1 MSQVFV
7 RPATYDEDVLRPLIF
22 AMMDGMGG
30 AQLDRSCRVLIKPNL
45 LSAARPGHAVLT
57 HPAVVRCVVEYCLDK
72 GVRPIVADSPAIG
85 SFETILRMSGIG
97 EALAGTGVEC
107 RPFRDSVKVDV
118 GEPFGE
124 IDIAEEAVRS
134 DVIINLPKFKT
145 HAQMLLTLSVKN
157 LFGCI
162 VGFRKPE
169 WHLRAG
175 ADRQAFARLLVRI
188 GRTLR
193 PAFNILDGILAMEGQ
208 GPGRSGVPRE
218 LGILMAGKDPF
229 AVDSV
234 ACRVIGLDPEDLP
247 LLKAAASGRSPARAR
262 DRRRAA
268 GCTRFSPPPPDAAR
282 LRAAVPPRVRA
293 AAPPPATGLRCESLP
308 DVRRMRPDLSRPGHH
323 AGRRDAPLRLRPVY
337 SLLLLHRGLPGRC
350 PAGRRDV
357 ARQAIPQDDLSRP
370 MNREIQDFL
379 SALT

>member
-1 MSQVFV
+1 MSRVFI
-7 RPATYDEDVLRPLIF
+7 RPATYEPNGLRPLIF
-22 AMMDGMGG
+22 ALMDAMGG
-30 AQLDRSCRVLIKPNL
+30 AELDPSCRVLIKPNL

-57 HPAVVRCVVEYCLDK
+57 HPAVVRCVVDYCLDK
-72 GVRPIVADSPAIG
+72 GVRPVVADSPAIG
-85 SFETILRMSGIG
+85 SFETIVRMSGIG

-124 IDIAEEAVRS
+124 IDLAEEAVRA
-134 DVIINLPKFKT
+134 DVIVNLPKFKT

-218 LGILMAGKDPF
+218 LGILLAGKDPF
-229 AVDSV
+229 AVDSA
-234 ACRVIGLDPEDLP
+234 ACRVIGLDPAELP
-247 LLKAAASGRSPARAR
+247 LLKAESPL
-262 DRRRAA
+262 
-268 GCTRFSPPPPDAAR
+268 PE
-282 LRAAVPPRVRA
+282 
-293 AAPPPATGLRCESLP
+293 PAIDGVLP
-308 DVRRMRPDLSRPGHH
+308 DVRGFRLPSLTPLIYGPQFLHGFIRRHLLQRPACDANLCRMCGECIRI
-323 AGRRDAPLRLRPVY
+323 
-337 SLLLLHRGLPGRC
+337 C
-350 PAGRRDV
+350 PAKAITPEVETLRFDYDICIRCYCCIEVCPSAALRSAETMSGKLFRRMIFP
-357 ARQAIPQDDLSRP
+357 AR
-370 MNREIQDFL
+370 
-379 SALT
+379 

>member
-1 MSQVFV
+1 MTVFV
-7 RPATYDEDVLRPLIF
+7 RPATYEPDVLRPLIF

-30 AQLDRSCRVLIKPNL
+30 AQLGRSCRVLIKPNL

-72 GVRPIVADSPAIG
+72 RVRPIVADSPAIG
-85 SFETILRMSGIG
+85 SFETILRTSGIG

-188 GRTLR
+188 GRTLS

-234 ACRVIGLDPEDLP
+234 ACQVIGLDPEDLP
-247 LLKAAASGRSPARAR
+247 LLKAALAEGPLPEPAI
-262 DRRRAA
+262 D
-268 GCTRFSPPPPDAAR
+268 G
-282 LRAAVPPRVRA
+282 V
-293 AAPPPATGLRCESLP
+293 LP
-308 DVRRMRPDLSRPGHH
+308 DVRGFRLPRLTPLVYGPQFLHAFVRRHLLQRPACDANLCRMCGECVRICPARAITPDGETLLFDYERCIRCYCCIEVCPS
-323 AGRRDAPLRLRPVY
+323 AALRAAET
-337 SLLLLHRGLPGRC
+337 LPGRLFRRMIF
-350 PAGRRDV
+350 PAR
-357 ARQAIPQDDLSRP
+357 
-370 MNREIQDFL
+370 
-379 SALT
+379 